1 MFRTPPTKMSMP
13 AMPTTTV
20 HHAPPPLRHTYHV
33 DVTLRD
39 DLVAGGAMVARMH
52 VSRHHLTMQLQ
63 NGRTAE
69 FNLWRMQV
77 VVPPQPAHA
86 VVLCDFGNRDTAMG
100 LWILFSCAPVRDTW
114 LGIFCR
120 TCAPVVDDAGAK
132 IAFADREGRGMTR
145 ASTEGCLLARGGRLG
160 VIRECS

>member
-1 MFRTPPTKMSMP
+1 MP
-13 AMPTTTV
+13 AMPTTAG
-20 HHAPPPLRHTYHV
+20 HPAPPLLNHTYHV

-52 VSRHHLTMQLQ
+52 VSRHHLTLQLQ

-77 VVPPQPAHA
+77 VVPLQHAHA
-86 VVLCDFGNRDTAMG
+86 VVLCDFGNRDTATG

-114 LGIFCR
+114 LRIFCR
-120 TCAPVVDDAGAK
+120 TSAPVVDDAGVNV
-132 IAFADREGRGMTR
+132 AFADREARGLTR
-145 ASTEGCLLARGGRLG
+145 ASTEGCLVANGGGMG
-160 VIRECS
+160 VRTECS